1 MIKNRRQFLIT
12 RSQLAKMKEALKMS
26 LEKRTT
32 MDPRIYEAMISGL
45 RAQIEELEQEIAEY
59 ENLRSRKTPI
69 TIGSLEE
76 IPSALIKVR
85 IAKGLTQSRLAKIV
99 HLKPQQIQRY
109 EKNDYHGVSFDRLVE
124 IGNALGVSFEKK
136 VKY

>member
-1 MIKNRRQFLIT
+1 
-12 RSQLAKMKEALKMS
+12 
-26 LEKRTT
+26 

-45 RAQIEELEQEIAEY
+45 RAQIEDLEQEIAEY
-59 ENLRSRKTPI
+59 ENLKARKTPI

-76 IPSALIKVR
+76 IPCALIKVR
-85 IAKGLTQSRLAKIV
+85 IAKGLTQSRLARVV

-109 EKNDYHGVSFDRLVE
+109 EKNDYRGVSFDRLVE
-124 IGNALGVSFEKK
+124 IGNALGVSFEEK